1 MSRFTSVK
9 VDAETH
15 RLIGDLAHVLGR
27 SRGVVVRDAV
37 NAFAVWREALLDE
50 GAVDREQR
58 LALANARH
66 HALLASGELEI
77 SAAEQADRSRIG
89 VSRMSESTFRRLTV
103 AERLELRRTELEAA
117 FGELGARNPRLVDP
131 RELGRDPTSTVLTVE
146 LDDPDR
152 FALGALLI
160 AALEHLDALVDIVA
174 TNARS
179 SWFARLP
186 SSAGDRPGT
195 HPPG

>member
-1 MSRFTSVK
+1 MSRYTSVK

-27 SRGVVVRDAV
+27 SRGMVVRDAV

-58 LALANARH
+58 LALATARH
-66 HALLASGELEI
+66 HARVATGELES
-77 SAAEQADRSRIG
+77 SAAELVDRSRNG

-103 AERLELRRTELEAA
+103 SERLELRRADLEGA

-131 RELGRDPTSTVLTVE
+131 RELGRDPTSTVLTIE

-152 FALGALLI
+152 FPLGALLI

-174 TNARS
+174 TNARR
-179 SWFARLP
+179 SWVSALP
-186 SSAGDRPGT
+186 PD
-195 HPPG
+195 